1 MRGRLL
7 RRAGGRDQRPLPREA
22 RRHGGGRVAGWSEMT
37 ARPQNRMTVGWV
49 GFIDPATGWVDG
61 ANPAYVD
68 RTETRLW
75 SWPVRTPNPKAPAPS
90 ALRRRCNPPFT
101 PSCIPDRWHELSG
114 EGGAG

>member
-49 GFIDPATGWVDG
+49 GFIEPATGWVDG

-68 RTETRLW
+68 RNETRLGKW
-75 SWPVRTPNPKAPAPS
+75 QVRTTTPKATDPS
-90 ALRRRCNPPFT
+90 DLSRRSTSTSTPRC
-101 PSCIPDRWHELSG
+101 LSHI
-114 EGGAG
+114 